1 MIIAPLKT
9 DKSESVPGLRIYNEV
24 SVSKLPLVIGGVLT
38 PFPGWSLLYMKVP
51 KTHPIGER
59 LSTTAKSTWI
69 RRSGDA
75 KSFRSLPLLVDL
87 EMTCDS
93 C

>member
-1 MIIAPLKT
+1 MSKFPLNCW
-9 DKSESVPGLRIYNEV
+9 EL
-24 SVSKLPLVIGGVLT
+24 LT
-38 PFPGWSLLYMKVP
+38 PFPGSSLLYMKVP

-75 KSFRSLPLLVDL
+75 KSFRSLPFFVDL
-87 EMTCDS
+87 EMTCIA